1 MWRAFL
7 FDEPELARYIE
18 IGRQH
23 GARLVRDAARLLDE
37 LLGGRN
43 ELGTI
48 ADVRAWLAGF
58 RALDLDPR
66 RADQRRAEAAARAR
80 ADVERRAVYDAE
92 LDRTPPAAWSELA
105 WRWID
110 DGVAH
115 RALLA
120 RLDQTH
126 GVNSIQ
132 IAAIDALRD
141 ADDDDRP
148 AHVLR
153 IAEVL
158 SPELEAVLVGSL
170 VRDDQLDGVLVVP
183 DEDDDDDEDGGEDD
197 EDGEDGEDGE
207 ADGEDAEANG
217 ESREALDDE
226 EQAWHRVWADE
237 PVARPA
243 TAAPVRLSFVPSGGE
258 LIRRRRLAWAA
269 LPWIDKAVAEARDP
283 SNAVAFGALLAPFL
297 SDELRGGEL
306 NAAVQEVAHPL
317 IVQLHV
323 TRRDSERLRFL
334 LIAQRKLYA
343 AGKRGS
349 HAELTGG
356 REVIDDA
363 VLLYELLERAA
374 GNEPKAAPAIT
385 SEGGAVTDD
394 DDDPNRPRKRRR
406 RRRGGRRRR
415 RDLFGR

>member
-1 MWRAFL
+1 MR
-7 FDEPELARYIE
+7 
-18 IGRQH
+18 G
-23 GARLVRDAARLLDE
+23 GAARRSFE
-37 LLGGRN
+37 LLVETG
-43 ELGTI
+43 
-48 ADVRAWLAGF
+48 VLA
-58 RALDLDPR
+58 
-66 RADQRRAEAAARAR
+66 
-80 ADVERRAVYDAE
+80 
-92 LDRTPPAAWSELA
+92 
-105 WRWID
+105 
-110 DGVAH
+110 
-115 RALLA
+115 
-120 RLDQTH
+120 
-126 GVNSIQ
+126 
-132 IAAIDALRD
+132 
-141 ADDDDRP
+141 
-148 AHVLR
+148 
-153 IAEVL
+153 VL
-158 SPELEAVLVGSL
+158 SPYLAGLLEGEGAPATPPPIA
-170 VRDDQLDGVLVVP
+170 GVAP
-183 DEDDDDDEDGGEDD
+183 RSTIAQIEYDEDDPAEHDPDDPDEEDDEDGEAEDGDEAEDGEEAENGEEGD

-334 LIAQRKLYA
+334 LIAQRKLHA